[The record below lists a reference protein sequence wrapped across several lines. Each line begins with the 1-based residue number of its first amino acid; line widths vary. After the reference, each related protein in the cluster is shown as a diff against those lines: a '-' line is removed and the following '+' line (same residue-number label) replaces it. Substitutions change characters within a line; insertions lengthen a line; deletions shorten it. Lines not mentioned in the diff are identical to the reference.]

1 MRSAP
6 PAPPPSLGTGKGP
19 NVQLSTPSRISS
31 SGAAAGPTIRS
42 SNAPDDGGNQR
53 SSEAIRARPSG
64 ARTHLMMEAI
74 RGHQRQSEPAHLEL
88 ERTCVQSHQA
98 QSVTITISA
107 PSIRGHQRSSV
118 IISAPSIR
126 GHQRSSVIISAP
138 EVIRGP
144 QSSSVPPQSAAFSAP
159 VVRGGH
165 QSQSMAISG
174 PQRAPVVRT
183 IPTGEGV
190 RRS

>member
-19 NVQLSTPSRISS
+19 SVQLSTPSRISS
-31 SGAAAGPTIRS
+31 SGAAAGPSIRS

-88 ERTCVQSHQA
+88 ERTFVQSHQA

-118 IISAPSIR
+118 IISAPSI
-126 GHQRSSVIISAP
+126 
-138 EVIRGP
+138 
-144 QSSSVPPQSAAFSAP
+144 SAP